1 MRVAVA
7 IVPEVRELLQQD
19 SDQLG
24 ELLQE
29 IHDEDIADLLKL
41 LDDDEAIKLLEQLTV
56 ESAAD
61 VFERLDE
68 PEQAAMVEEFGA
80 ERLAPIVSEMAPDDL
95 TDLVGELPDRVGDRL
110 LDTVAPE
117 AAAEV
122 EELLH
127 WADDTAGGLMT
138 TEYVAVA
145 PDLTVNE
152 VIDAVRE
159 QGEEVETVY
168 YCYALEEDD
177 ILVGVASLR
186 DLILAE
192 GHEQLRDV
200 MTENVLTVAPETD
213 QEEVAH
219 VLNRY
224 DFTAIPVL
232 DAEGRMLGLI
242 THDDVMDVMVEEQTE
257 DVHRLAALEPID
269 ETYFQ
274 TTFWKFLN
282 KRAPW
287 LAVLFVGQFVTE
299 SVLRHYDPVIQAV
312 TQLTYYL
319 PLLVSTGGNSGAQSA
334 SLIIRGLGTGEI
346 MVHDWW
352 RVLVRELGQGLVLGF
367 GLASVGMVRVWMVGD
382 LDGMVLTI
390 GLTVVV
396 IVVTGCTIGGMLP
409 LLLERL
415 RIDPATSSVPAI
427 ATLVD
432 VFGILLYFA
441 VAQMVLA
448 QVLAE
453 AGV

>member
-1 MRVAVA
+1 
-7 IVPEVRELLQQD
+7 
-19 SDQLG
+19 
-24 ELLQE
+24 
-29 IHDEDIADLLKL
+29 
-41 LDDDEAIKLLEQLTV
+41 
-56 ESAAD
+56 
-61 VFERLDE
+61 
-68 PEQAAMVEEFGA
+68 
-80 ERLAPIVSEMAPDDL
+80 
-95 TDLVGELPDRVGDRL
+95 
-110 LDTVAPE
+110 
-117 AAAEV
+117 
-122 EELLH
+122 
-127 WADDTAGGLMT
+127 
-138 TEYVAVA
+138 
-145 PDLTVNE
+145 
-152 VIDAVRE
+152 
-159 QGEEVETVY
+159 
-168 YCYALEEDD
+168 
-177 ILVGVASLR
+177 
-186 DLILAE
+186 
-192 GHEQLRDV
+192 
-200 MTENVLTVAPETD
+200 
-213 QEEVAH
+213 
-219 VLNRY
+219 
-224 DFTAIPVL
+224 
-232 DAEGRMLGLI
+232 MLGLI

>member
-7 IVPEVRELLQQD
+7 IVPEVRELLNQD

-41 LDDDEAIKLLEQLTV
+41 LDDDEAIQVLEQLDV
-56 ESAAD
+56 DSAAD
-61 VFERLDE
+61 IFERLDE
-68 PEQAAMVEEFGA
+68 ADQAAWVAEYGA
-80 ERLAPIVSEMAPDDL
+80 ERLAPILSEMAPDDL

-110 LDTVAPE
+110 LDTVAPDM
-117 AAAEV
+117 AAEV
-122 EELLH
+122 EELLA

-145 PDLTVNE
+145 PNLTVNE
-152 VIDAVRE
+152 VIAAVRE

-168 YCYALEEDD
+168 YCYAVERDNM
-177 ILVGVASLR
+177 LVGVASLR

-192 GHEQLRDV
+192 GDDPLRDV
-200 MTENVLTVAPETD
+200 MTENVVTVAPETD

-257 DVHRLAALEPID
+257 DVQRLAAVEPID
-269 ETYFQ
+269 EAYFQ
-274 TTFWKFLN
+274 TTFWKYLN

-287 LAVLFVGQFVTE
+287 LAVLFVGQFITE

-319 PLLVSTGGNSGAQSA
+319 PLLVATGGNSGAQSA

-346 MVHDWW
+346 SVRDWW
-352 RVLVRELGQGLVLGF
+352 RVLVRELGQGLVLGVA
-367 GLASVGMVRVWMVGD
+367 LAAVGMARVWMVGD
-382 LDGMVLTI
+382 LNGMVLTI
-390 GLTVVV
+390 GITVVA
-396 IVVTGCTIGGMLP
+396 IVLTGCTIGGMLP
-409 LLLERL
+409 LLLKRL
-415 RIDPATSSVPAI
+415 GLDPATSSTPAI
-427 ATLVD
+427 ATIVD
-432 VFGILLYFA
+432 VFGILLYFT
-441 VAQMVLA
+441 VAQLVLA
-448 QVLAE
+448 KVLSQ
-453 AGV
+453 AGL